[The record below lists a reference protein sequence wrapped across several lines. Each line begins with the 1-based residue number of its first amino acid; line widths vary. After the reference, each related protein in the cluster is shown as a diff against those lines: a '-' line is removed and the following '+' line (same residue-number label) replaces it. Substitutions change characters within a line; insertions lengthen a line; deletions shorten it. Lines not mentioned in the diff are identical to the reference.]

1 MHWDRMQ
8 GQAREDLAMMPLPVT
23 LASAAAAALVNI
35 WLSARVVTARR
46 PLKISVGDGGDDVVL
61 RRMRAHANFAEN
73 MPIFLILLAALE
85 IAGGDRTILVP
96 AAIAFVIARIAH
108 GIGMDG
114 GSVARLRMLG
124 MMTTTIAILLL
135 AGYAILMAL

>member
-1 MHWDRMQ
+1 
-8 GQAREDLAMMPLPVT
+8 MMPLPVT
-23 LASAAAAALVNI
+23 LAAAAAAALVNI

>member
-1 MHWDRMQ
+1 
-8 GQAREDLAMMPLPVT
+8 MMPLPVT

-46 PLKISVGDGGDDVVL
+46 PLKISVGDGGSDVVL

-73 MPIFLILLAALE
+73 MPIFLILLGALE
-85 IAGGDRTILVP
+85 IAGGNRTILVP

-114 GSVARLRMLG
+114 GSVALLRMLG
-124 MMTTTIAILLL
+124 MMTTTIAILVL
-135 AGYAILMAL
+135 AGYAIMMVKLIT

>member
-1 MHWDRMQ
+1 
-8 GQAREDLAMMPLPVT
+8 MMPLPIT

-85 IAGGDRTILVP
+85 IAGGDRTILV
-96 AAIAFVIARIAH
+96 ATATAFVIARIAH

-114 GSVARLRMLG
+114 GAAARLRMLG
-124 MMTTTIAILLL
+124 MMTTTIAILVL